1 MFGVWYWSHYDQAY
15 KLYLETIF
23 LKALMYL
30 ILALTLGQ
38 LEESFSKLI
47 LMIVSRGTDRDLIA
61 YTYNIE

>member
-1 MFGVWYWSHYDQAY
+1 MFGVWSHYDQAY

-23 LKALMYL
+23 LKALTYF

-47 LMIVSRGTDRDLIA
+47 LVIVSRGTDTEIL
-61 YTYNIE
+61 